1 MEAAAN
7 FPLVVIPPPTPVAS
21 LLCAG
26 CPLLREVLEL
36 RQRANYWESC
46 FRRAKERAQALQQQV
61 EQLKAEIR
69 ALEQR
74 FTGRRSDT
82 SGTTT
87 GATKPPADPS
97 QPKRRRGQQ
106 PGNRGPLRRRHEH
119 LPVVPEVVELP
130 TDQQRCSC
138 CGQPFA
144 AMEQTDDGDILEID
158 VRAHRRHYQRKRY
171 RPTCDCGV
179 HPPVVSPPPPPK
191 LIPKGHLGVSI
202 WVYILLQKFVCFQPL
217 HRVLRDLRSHGLDL
231 SSATIIDGLRKLLPL
246 FGPLYQGLID
256 RHLALDHWHADDT
269 RWPIFERI
277 PDKANYY
284 WTLSVYGSAQVIV
297 FVLDPTRC
305 HEVPEHYF
313 GDVRGILNVDRASN
327 FKAMRQV
334 KDGRIQLAFCWAHVR
349 HDFLMIFV
357 SWQETLQAWALSW
370 LERIAELYDRND
382 ARLEAQHEPAAAAEQ
397 HLREHVAAIVQQRDA
412 ELQQPDLHPA
422 CRKALTSLVNHWP
435 GLTLF
440 VEHPEVPMDNNA
452 SERCHRGPVVGR
464 KNFYGSGAIWSGWL
478 AALLFSLFQTL
489 ALWGLCPR
497 RWLTAYLTA
506 CAEAGGQVPAN
517 WQTFLPW
524 RLTQAQYDAWADP
537 TGPPT
542 QHAAP
547 TCQPPDSLS
556 GSATPPPGTGV
567 CQIR

>member
-7 FPLVVIPPPTPVAS
+7 FPLVVTPLPTPLAS
-21 LLCAG
+21 LPCAG
-26 CPLLREVLEL
+26 CPLVREVLEL
-36 RQRANYWESC
+36 RLRANYWESC
-46 FRRAKERAQALQQQV
+46 FRRAKEREEARRQEV

-74 FTGRRSDT
+74 FTGRRSET
-82 SGTTT
+82 SPTTT
-87 GATKPPADPS
+87 GADQSPADTS
-97 QPKRRRGQQ
+97 KPKRCRGQQ
-106 PGNRGPLRRRHEH
+106 PGNRGPVRRRHEH
-119 LPVVPEVVELP
+119 LPVVPEVVDLP
-130 TDQQRCSC
+130 EEQRLCSC
-138 CGQPFA
+138 CGKPFA
-144 AMEQTDDGDILEID
+144 AMEQTDDGEILEIE
-158 VRAHRRHYQRKRY
+158 VRAHRRRYHRKRY

-191 LIPKGHLGVSI
+191 LIPKGHLGVSLWI
-202 WVYILLQKFVCFQPL
+202 YILIQKFVCFQPL

-231 SSATIIDGLRKLLPL
+231 SSGTVIDGLRKLLPL
-246 FGPLYQGLID
+246 FQPLYQALID
-256 RHLALDHWHADDT
+256 RHLACDRWHADDT

-284 WTLSVYGSAQVIV
+284 WTLSVYGCSQVIV

-305 HEVPEHYF
+305 HEVPENYF
-313 GDVRGILNVDRASN
+313 GDARGILNVDRASN

-334 KDGRIQLAFCWAHVR
+334 KEGRILLAFCWAHVR

-357 SWQETLQAWALSW
+357 SWQETLEAWALQW

-382 ARLEAQHEPAAAAEQ
+382 ARLAVEHDPAAFAAADQ
-397 HLREHVAAIVQQRDA
+397 HLRQHVAAIVQQRDA
-412 ELQQPDLHPA
+412 ELEQPGLHPA

-440 VEHPEVPMDNNA
+440 VGHPEVPMDNNT

-464 KNFYGSGAIWSGWL
+464 KNYYGSGAIWSGWL
-478 AALLFSLFQTL
+478 AAMLFALFQTL
-489 ALWGLCPR
+489 GLWGLCPR

-524 RLTQAQYDAWADP
+524 RMTQAQYNAWADP

-542 QHAAP
+542 KKSRP
-547 TCQPPDSLS
+547 NSSLS
-556 GSATPPPGTGV
+556 DS
-567 CQIR
+567 